1 MAQANNY
8 ANVWCPAKPQA
19 QYPNYYYIIEVEVKE
34 QSWDASTNKS
44 TLYLEADITGHQI
57 GFEGSDDQYLEVYW
71 YDSKNGEKLGATT
84 TIKKLA
90 QNETK
95 KISGTIQVEHNNNGT
110 LSGKAYTIWGKN
122 GSNTFVPPASG
133 DTVRVEAP
141 LTLTTIPRKS
151 TPSISGT
158 PYIGSSITINTNR
171 KANTFTHTL
180 TYSFGSL
187 SGTIATNVGDSTP
200 WTIPTTFYGQIP
212 NATSGTMT
220 INCTTYSNG
229 TSIGSEAISV
239 RVYVNQSSAKTTLNT
254 PTFTIDST
262 TNSKT
267 GTTSKYI
274 NNYSTISVTCTATNS
289 YNSPIKTISLIGV
302 KSGTETI
309 IETKTYSST
318 ATSQTATFSN
328 KTKLN
333 YDSLRVRAT
342 DTRGIS
348 SNNASVGITVIA
360 YVPITSDSSPTIVR
374 TTQTGSVAKI
384 TSFKGNFWQGSFG
397 SVTNALTI
405 QWRYRVSGGS
415 YSSLYTIPAGS
426 ITKSG
431 STYTISN
438 YTFTNGSTSNLFTY
452 TSLYDIEFTVK
463 DSLQTAPLVTYRL
476 SRGVPNFV
484 IFQNKVQRNGADIIT
499 SLATTSANGY
509 MSSTDKS
516 KLNGIANNAN
526 NYSLP
531 TASTST
537 KGGIKVGN
545 NLSISNEVLSMS
557 PTNLYNNTTGS
568 NSSVTLSQ
576 SAANFNYLEIFY
588 RIVRGSVSLYYSV
601 KVFSPNGKKIGL
613 FGPTDEYTLM
623 QIGTGVATISG
634 TTITLSLQQMA
645 NISSSTAIW
654 NASNFYIVR
663 VDGYK

>member
-1 MAQANNY
+1 MAQNNNY
-8 ANVWCPAKPQA
+8 ANVYAPASST
-19 QYPNYYYIIEVEVKE
+19 YYYIIEVAVREE
-34 QSWDASTNKS
+34 STNIDTNKS
-44 TLYLEADITGHQI
+44 RLYLEADITGNGI
-57 GFEGSDDQYLEVYW
+57 RFSGSEAQSLAVYW
-71 YDSKNGEKLGATT
+71 HDNKNGNILGASTT
-84 TIKKLA
+84 YTSINRDELN
-90 QNETK
+90 QITGY
-95 KISGTIQVEHNNNGT
+95 IDVPHNDDGT
-110 LSGKAYTIWGKN
+110 LSGYAYTVWTKN
-122 GSNTFVPPASG
+122 GSNSYVPPST
-133 DTVRVEAP
+133 TVQAN

-151 TPSISGT
+151 VPSVSGT
-158 PYIGSSITINTNR
+158 PNIGSQITINTNR
-171 KANTFTHTL
+171 KSNSFTHTL
-180 TYSFGSL
+180 SYSFGSL
-187 SGTIATNVGDSTP
+187 SGQIATNVGASTN

-220 INCTTYSNG
+220 LTCTTYNG
-229 TSIGSEAISV
+229 SVSVGSETINV
-239 RVYVNQSSAKTTLNT
+239 TVYVNTSSAKSTLNT

-267 GTTSKYI
+267 GATNKYI
-274 NNYSTISVTCTATNS
+274 NNYSTISVTCTASNS
-289 YNSPIKTISLIGV
+289 YSSPIKTISLIGV
-302 KSGTETI
+302 KSGAETI
-309 IETKTYSST
+309 IETKTYTGS

-328 KTKLN
+328 KVGLN

-342 DTRGIS
+342 DTRNIS

-360 YVPITSDSSPTIVR
+360 YVPVTSDSAPTIVR
-374 TTQTGSVAKI
+374 TTQTGSQAKI

-405 QWRYRVSGGS
+405 QWRYRVAGGS

-438 YTFTNGSTSNLFTY
+438 YTFTNGSTSDLFTY

-484 IFQNKVQRNGADIIT
+484 IFQNKVQKNGEDIIT
-499 SLATTSANGY
+499 SLVTTSANGY
-509 MSSTDKS
+509 MSSSDKT

-576 SAANFNYLEIFY
+576 TAANFTYLEIHFKILNMY
-588 RIVRGSVSLYYSV
+588 SSV
-601 KVFSPNGKKIGL
+601 KVYAPNGKSVGL
-613 FGPTDEYTLM
+613 SCVTNENTVM
-623 QIGTGVATISG
+623 QMGTATATIST
-634 TTITLSLQQMA
+634 TTITLSNQQMI
-645 NISSSTAIW
+645 NVGVGTCNNW
-654 NASNFYIVR
+654 NASNIYIVR